1 VLFKF
6 RKGVKF
12 EIDCRKT
19 ALLLLHYDMQ
29 NRITLRFGIII
40 QPTKGICLGGHCP
53 PYKAD
58 SNIPLNQKMTIALFP
73 DVPLVPVSAALNV
86 ACLVDQSFILTLKGP
101 ANDLGT
107 YIFAIQVAQVSRLT
121 AILKGLMLAVRLHQ
135 VFRPGFAFVLEMM
148 NQAMITP

>member
-1 VLFKF
+1 LYCVLFKF

-58 SNIPLNQKMTIALFP
+58 SNIPSRCP
-73 DVPLVPVSAALNV
+73 
-86 ACLVDQSFILTLKGP
+86 P
-101 ANDLGT
+101 AP
-107 YIFAIQVAQVSRLT
+107 AISSRFC
-121 AILKGLMLAVRLHQ
+121 VR
-135 VFRPGFAFVLEMM
+135 
-148 NQAMITP
+148 T